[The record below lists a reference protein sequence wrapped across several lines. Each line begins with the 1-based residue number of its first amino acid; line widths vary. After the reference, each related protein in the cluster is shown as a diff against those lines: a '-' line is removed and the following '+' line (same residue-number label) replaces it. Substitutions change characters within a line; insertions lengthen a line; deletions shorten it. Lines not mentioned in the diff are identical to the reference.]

1 MPTADEAALAT
12 GPRLGRE
19 GAQARQSDY
28 ILCMAYRHA
37 MAAVLVGLLGAT
49 TLGPASAP
57 AADLV
62 IHGRIGDVFVGVDTR
77 DGFRRDHRDHR
88 RGDRRGPRRGVFDPF
103 DPSVDER
110 EFHERLERRFEH
122 EKLFNGG
129 TGTFPQDRRRRAL
142 EGWPPPRKARRDRR
156 DRRFG
161 RVFSGVLLP
170 EGHYYYD
177 DDYYRDDE
185 YYREGYPFDG
195 NPVLDV
201 PEDDGASA
209 AAEPEAPD
217 IRGPRFDTAR
227 RPGSLPTVGQP
238 LPHGRPHVA
247 LDWEDYDLPE
257 PPRGHAYVRFD
268 GAVLL
273 IESST
278 RIVREVVWPP
288 AG

>member
-1 MPTADEAALAT
+1 MRPVGGAAVEIRADGVARPAGRVRGRGKVTISRDMTCRHALAAL
-12 GPRLGRE
+12 
-19 GAQARQSDY
+19 
-28 ILCMAYRHA
+28 
-37 MAAVLVGLLGAT
+37 LVGLFGST
-49 TLGPASAP
+49 TLGSAPAP

-77 DGFRRDHRDHR
+77 DGFRRGHRDHR
-88 RGDRRGPRRGVFDPF
+88 RGLRRGGHDPF
-103 DPSVDER
+103 DPDVDER

-129 TGTFPQDRRRRAL
+129 TGTFPEDRRRRAL
-142 EGWPPPRKARRDRR
+142 EGWPPPRETRRDRR

-161 RVFSGVLLP
+161 RVFNGVLLP
-170 EGHYYYD
+170 EGHYYHD
-177 DDYYRDDE
+177 DHKNDYYRDD
-185 YYREGYPFDG
+185 GY
-195 NPVLDV
+195 LL
-201 PEDDGASA
+201 EEDGAVGVREDGDA
-209 AAEPEAPD
+209 RPAAEAEAPD

-227 RPGSLPTVGQP
+227 RPGSVPAVGQQ
-238 LPHGRPHVA
+238 LPSGRPHVA
-247 LDWEDYDLPE
+247 LDWEDYELPE
-257 PPRGHAYVRFD
+257 PPGGHTYVRFD

>member
-1 MPTADEAALAT
+1 MPAAGCVRDVA
-12 GPRLGRE
+12 RSGRRVR
-19 GAQARQSDY
+19 GRCKPT
-28 ILCMAYRHA
+28 IFHTMAYRHA
-37 MAAVLVGLLGAT
+37 LAALLAGLLGSAVLSSGT
-49 TLGPASAP
+49 AP

-77 DGFRRDHRDHR
+77 DGLRRGHREHR
-88 RGDRRGPRRGVFDPF
+88 RGDRRGLRRGVHDPF
-103 DPSVDER
+103 DPDVDER

-129 TGTFPQDRRRRAL
+129 TGAFPEDRRRRAL
-142 EGWPPPRKARRDRR
+142 EGWPPPRETRRHRR

-170 EGHYYYD
+170 EGHYYHD
-177 DDYYRDDE
+177 YRDDYDLNGSYLLE
-185 YYREGYPFDG
+185 DED
-195 NPVLDV
+195 VLDV
-201 PEDDGASA
+201 QEDVGASPA
-209 AAEPEAPD
+209 VEPETPD
-217 IRGPRFDTAR
+217 VRGPRFETAR
-227 RPGSLPTVGQP
+227 RPGFVPAIGQRLPR
-238 LPHGRPHVA
+238 GRPHVA

-278 RIVREVVWPP
+278 RVVREVIWPP